1 MSGSRRKALARDLIS
16 LWGRAPTK
24 GELRAHKHTHKQ
36 RRRYAL

>member
-1 MSGSRRKALARDLIS
+1 MSGSRRKALAHDLIT

-24 GELRAHKHTHKQ
+24 GELRARKHNHKH